1 MHTRQWQQLNKVR
14 QLFNEQIVAA
24 EQEMADF
31 LVKTPYTLLLSVTGI
46 NVVSAA

>member
-1 MHTRQWQQLNKVR
+1 MSCVP
-14 QLFNEQIVAA
+14 LFRPSEQIVAT
-24 EQEMADF
+24 EQEMAGF